1 MEKEKKTVFVSFATQ
16 KGGVGKST
24 FTIYAASWLHYV
36 KGLNV
41 AVVDCDYPQHSIMK
55 QKKRDMEVVKTTP
68 VYQNLLVEQAGRLK
82 KKAYPVIGSTPPDC
96 MTDWRRFEGKSDIH
110 TLVRHASESL

>member
-1 MEKEKKTVFVSFATQ
+1 M
-16 KGGVGKST
+16 
-24 FTIYAASWLHYV
+24 

-82 KKAYPVIGSTPPDC
+82 KKAYPVIGSTPADC
-96 MTDWRRFEGKSDIH
+96 MAH
-110 TLVRHASESL
+110 

>member
-1 MEKEKKTVFVSFATQ
+1 M
-16 KGGVGKST
+16 
-24 FTIYAASWLHYV
+24 

-68 VYQNLLVEQAGRLK
+68 VYQNLLVEQTGRLK
-82 KKAYPVIGSTPPDC
+82 KKAYPVIGSTP
-96 MTDWRRFEGKSDIH
+96 
-110 TLVRHASESL
+110 ASGMVD